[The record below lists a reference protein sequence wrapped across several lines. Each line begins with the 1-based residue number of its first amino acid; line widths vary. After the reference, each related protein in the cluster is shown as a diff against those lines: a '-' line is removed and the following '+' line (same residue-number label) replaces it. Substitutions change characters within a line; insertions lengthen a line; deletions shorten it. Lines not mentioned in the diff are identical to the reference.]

1 MIQRRVKFLLGAL
14 LAVFAS
20 PALAD
25 TLIDNVNGISVDRNG
40 TVTRFDAIVIDD
52 EGRVAQLVEP
62 GERAP
67 RTEFRENMRGRTV
80 MPGLIDA
87 HMHVMA
93 LGLSQMVVDLSGT
106 RSLAE
111 AQQKIRE
118 FAEANPERPWIV
130 GRGWNQELWG
140 LGRFPT
146 AAELDVAVS
155 DRPAWL
161 ERVDGHAGWAN
172 TRALASASI
181 TASTADPVGGRIER
195 QPGKR
200 DPAGVLVDGA
210 MALVDRQVPPPRASD
225 RDMALHAAQDMLVE
239 RGVTA
244 VADMG
249 TSLEDWMTFRRAG
262 DAGRLRIRI
271 MSYASSVEAMSLIG
285 GSGPTPWLYDDR
297 LRMGGLKLLLDG
309 ALGSRGALLKQPYA
323 DDPGNRGL
331 ATINGTQ
338 LRNLMS
344 RAGMEGYQVAIH
356 AIGDEANA
364 EALMAI
370 DELSADYSG
379 DRRWRIEHAQVVDPA
394 DIAAFG
400 KHGVIASMQPVH
412 QTSDRSMA
420 EARLGPGRLAGAY
433 AWRSIHA
440 AGAPLAFGSDAPV
453 EAPDPFAGLAA
464 AISREDAEGQPPG
477 GWHPEESVTIEQ
489 ALAAYT
495 AGAAYA
501 GFAEGRF
508 GRLAVGEK
516 ADFIVLEIDPLE
528 SDASKLRRARVLE
541 TWIGGRRVYGAN
553 SRNTERPADA
563 PGR

>member
-1 MIQRRVKFLLGAL
+1 MTQHRVKFLLGAL
-14 LAVFAS
+14 LAVSAS

-172 TRALASASI
+172 TRALASASV

-400 KHGVIASMQPVH
+400 KHGVIASMQPIH
-412 QTSDRSMA
+412 QTSDRTMA

-541 TWIGGRRVYGAN
+541 TWIGGRRVYGVN

>member
-1 MIQRRVKFLLGAL
+1 MKLRSFAAL
-14 LAVFAS
+14 LLAAVSS

-25 TLIDNVNGISVDRNG
+25 TLIDNVNGITVDRDG
-40 TVTRFDAIVIDD
+40 TVTRFGAIVIGDD
-52 EGRVAQLVEP
+52 GRVVQLVEE

-67 RTEFRENMRGRTV
+67 RTEYRENMRGRTV
-80 MPGLIDA
+80 IPGLIDG

-111 AQQKIRE
+111 AQDKIRQ
-118 FAEANPERPWIV
+118 FAEENPERPWIV

-172 TRALASASI
+172 SRALASAGLN
-181 TASTADPVGGRIER
+181 ARTADPVGGRIDR
-195 QPGKR
+195 KPGTR
-200 DPAGVLVDGA
+200 EPAGVLVDAA
-210 MALVDRQVPPPRASD
+210 MALVDKEVPPPRASD
-225 RDMALHAAQDMLVE
+225 RDMALHAAQDLLLE

-262 DAGRLRIRI
+262 DTGRLRIRI
-271 MSYASSVEAMSLIG
+271 MSYASGVEAMSLIG
-285 GSGPTPWLYDDR
+285 GSGPTPWLYDER

-331 ATINGTQ
+331 TVINGTQ
-338 LRNLMS
+338 LRNLIS
-344 RAGMEGYQVAIH
+344 RAAMENYQLAIH
-356 AIGDEANA
+356 AIGDEANS
-364 EALMAI
+364 EALLAI
-370 DELSADYSG
+370 DELSNDYPG
-379 DRRWRIEHAQVVDPA
+379 DRRWRIEHAQVLDPA
-394 DIAAFG
+394 DIAALG
-400 KHGVIASMQPVH
+400 KHGVIASMQPSH
-412 QTSDRSMA
+412 QTSDRLMA
-420 EARLGPGRLAGAY
+420 EARLGPDRLAGAY
-433 AWRSIHA
+433 AWRSIQKT
-440 AGAPLAFGSDAPV
+440 GAQIAFGSDAPV

-464 AISREDAEGQPPG
+464 AISREDADGQPTG
-477 GWHPEESVTIEQ
+477 GWRPEETVTIQQ

-516 ADFIVLEIDPLE
+516 ADFVVLDIDPLE
-528 SDASKLRRARVLE
+528 ADAAKLRRIRVLE
-541 TWIGGRRVYGAN
+541 TWIGGQRVYGVTA
-553 SRNTERPADA
+553 RAERAADA